1 MTMDSK
7 GIIKCYEIKVTLQD
21 LKSNAKKS
29 WFGHYNY
36 LVVTQELFDQ
46 IDDFKKYIPNHIGV
60 LIGTTSSGIKAVK
73 QNISKEQEMMLKES
87 LVRSIYLKLQKHR
100 NAQSLDKVRKLQSK
114 LNKVIKEKYEYSNMY
129 YRLQKA
135 VINKLGY
142 ETYKSLKE

>member
-21 LKSNAKKS
+21 LNSKAKKS

-36 LVVTQELFDQ
+36 LVVTQELYDQ

-60 LIGTTSSGIKAVK
+60 LIGTMSSGIKSVK
-73 QNISKEQEMMLKES
+73 QNISVEQEMMLKES

-100 NAQSLDKVRKLQSK
+100 NAQSLDKMRKLQSK
-114 LNKVIKEKYEYSNMY
+114 LNKAVKEKDEYSKKY
-129 YRLQKA
+129 YTLQNS

-142 ETYKSLKE
+142 DTYRTLK